1 MENIELDTM
10 NTLTSDHFPEDT
22 HTKKITIDWI
32 RHAESCANLDSNNY
46 LDKNEYPNR
55 KIGYDTIDPSNI
67 NVIKP
72 ESKSIKETF
81 KTIGTKMKAF
91 SKYHPNL
98 SFIGTQQAILL
109 GSTLRN
115 LQIHYNAVFVSP
127 TIRAIMTALLAFRG
141 FKVTIYVVPFISE
154 GLNMTGS
161 YDNQNTA
168 LRSDLL
174 KKQVLFIKDWL
185 ERNWI
190 SNFDDIHVMN
200 VLSDLRRSM
209 SILVDNSSA
218 QQIIRIIDSILLC
231 KPELFGQRIPIDEY
245 GEKCDFVGKI
255 KNIIPILQQKFIDES
270 SSSEIMD
277 PSIIQAYNS
286 LQQVLDPK
294 FLRGPTVNFGVVERF
309 EKMAEK
315 ETPNSDEYYI
325 HKNIRKPDMN
335 KFYQYVLPT
344 VFDMNILNRNYDT
357 IHIGCVSHGGA
368 LKKYFSE
375 KYKSR
380 NIENIL
386 NTQTIREVLL
396 LPDRNLKPYSI
407 DYSFYI
413 PPKIRTMYGNF
424 ERLNNDICRLESL
437 KGILNYPLYL
447 KSWDSK
453 IKPVLSPSD
462 TLPVAYATNDVKF
475 YFNDVDKYHDVNN
488 SSILGGFESRPNYYY
503 KYQKY
508 KTKINQLLDQQK
520 N

>member
-1 MENIELDTM
+1 MENIEFH
-10 NTLTSDHFPEDT
+10 TSDKSISEHFPEDI

-46 LDKNEYPNR
+46 LDKNQYPNR
-55 KIGYDTIDPSNI
+55 VIGYDTITPSNI
-67 NVIKP
+67 NVVNP
-72 ESKSIKETF
+72 ESNSMKETF
-81 KTIGTKMKAF
+81 KKMGTRIKAF

-109 GSTLRN
+109 GSTIMN
-115 LQIHYNAVFVSP
+115 TQIEYDAVFVSP

-200 VLSDLRRSM
+200 VLSELRRSM
-209 SILVDNSSA
+209 SVLVDNSSA
-218 QQIIRIIDSILLC
+218 QQIIKIIDSIIFC
-231 KPELFGQRIPIDEY
+231 KPELFELKVPVNEY
-245 GEKCDFVGKI
+245 NERCDIVEKI
-255 KNIIPILQQKFIDES
+255 KNIIPVLQQKFIDES
-270 SSSEIMD
+270 SSVGILD
-277 PSIIQAYNS
+277 PSIIQAFNS

-294 FLRGPTVNFGVVERF
+294 FLRGPTVNFEIIERF
-309 EKMAEK
+309 ERLAEK
-315 ETPNSDEYYI
+315 EIPNSDKFFI

-344 VFDMNILNRNYDT
+344 VFNMNILNRNYNA
-357 IHIGCVSHGGA
+357 IHIACVSHGGA
-368 LKKYFSE
+368 LKKYFSD
-375 KYKSR
+375 KYMSR
-380 NIENIL
+380 NIQNIS
-386 NTQTIREVLL
+386 NTQIIREIITY
-396 LPDRNLKPYSI
+396 DNGNLKPYSV
-407 DYSFYI
+407 DFSFYI
-413 PPKIRTMYGNF
+413 PPKIRTTYGNF
-424 ERLNNDICRLESL
+424 ENLNYDICRLESL
-437 KGILNYPLYL
+437 KGILNYPLYS

-462 TLPVAYATNDVKF
+462 ALPVVYATSDVKF
-475 YFNDVDKYHDVNN
+475 YFNDVDKYHNINNN
-488 SSILGGFESRPNYYY
+488 SISGGLVSEPNYYY

-508 KTKINQLLDQQK
+508 KTKINQLLEQQK